1 MIDILIIV
9 GIVYLIG
16 LALTIVVG
24 NTISKSW
31 NDVIGFC
38 LVSGIAVLWPVMV
51 PAIIYEEYKD
61 RKSK

>member
-1 MIDILIIV
+1 MIDILIII

-16 LALTIVVG
+16 LVLTIIVG
-24 NTISKSW
+24 NTIGKSW

-38 LVSGIAVLWPVMV
+38 IVSGIAVLWPVMV